1 MKIDILWA
9 AIVVIATTGAAHA
22 QTPNLYTTNGGQ
34 TDFFS
39 ETPVENI
46 TAINKAGQCIIN
58 ATTGEVVVRLNIKQF
73 DFPNK
78 LMQEH
83 FNENYLESD
92 KYPTAVFKGKI
103 NEKID
108 VSKDGSYDLTA
119 PGTLTIHGVAKER
132 TLKGKLD
139 VKNGQLTLATD
150 FDVALADHKIDVPKL
165 VFVKIAQVIR
175 VKNRYNLVPYQP
187 KKLK

>member
-1 MKIDILWA
+1 MKITFLFA
-9 AIVVIATTGAAHA
+9 FLLTVASVAKAQNTG
-22 QTPNLYTTNGGQ
+22 LYATNGGQ

-46 TAINKAGQCIIN
+46 TAINKNGQCIIN
-58 ATTGEVVVRLNIKQF
+58 TANSEVVVRLNIKQF

-83 FNENYLESD
+83 FNENYMESD
-92 KYPTAVFKGKI
+92 KYPTATFKGKI

-108 VSKDGSYDLTA
+108 FAKDGSHDVTATGALIIHGVSKDR
-119 PGTLTIHGVAKER
+119 TI
-132 TLKGKLD
+132 KGKLD
-139 VKNGQLTLATD
+139 LKNGQMTLVTD
-150 FDVALADHKIDVPKL
+150 FDVALTDHKIDVPKL

-175 VKNRYNLVPYQP
+175 VKNRYNLVPYQA
-187 KKLK
+187 KKS